1 MAMQETI
8 SMTINQQS
16 DPLLRLTASWETPY
30 GMVKLTISKGS
41 PGLHSAWTDQ
51 STFFLTKKMLKNLAQ
66 ACISRKVRMI
76 TKPHLH
82 SDQADRRQKH
92 THGISRHIQRLDI
105 HVEGLHTI

>member
-1 MAMQETI
+1 MEEFVVPMAMQETI

-66 ACISRKVRMI
+66 AC
-76 TKPHLH
+76 
-82 SDQADRRQKH
+82 A
-92 THGISRHIQRLDI
+92 
-105 HVEGLHTI
+105 EE